1 MTYDYDD
8 WYEENAPCLTE
19 SSPAWHSRFF
29 RTLRNASSAVTS
41 RAMRPLIALGC
52 VVAVLAFAS
61 GCGRTVLI
69 PEAAVLRVASDV
81 KGHVYLWNETDH
93 EWQMSARQIAYP
105 EGWYLVPPSYVEED
119 EPLGGA
125 AGARMPQLGPR
136 Q

>member
-8 WYEENAPCLTE
+8 WYEENAPCLTK

-29 RTLRNASSAVTS
+29 PILRNALSAVTS
-41 RAMRPLIALGC
+41 RAMLRLIALSC

-81 KGHVYLWNETDH
+81 KGHVYSWNETDH

-125 AGARMPQLGPR
+125 TGATMPQLGPR
-136 Q
+136 R